1 MSIFGK
7 LFSHKA
13 DVENEI
19 VAQAPTPV
27 ASPERDSF
35 YKDLKAQQDAKA
47 ETMIF
52 GEDEISDEEKNELVK
67 KIVQVNPMKDCAV
80 VQQGDDDLVD
90 AQDAAPAGQVFGGKD
105 DGRFA
110 DIWSTFARINP
121 RILRH
126 FVSRAFIGY
135 PTCTLLG
142 THEFIHPFLMLP
154 CKDAVAPGYKL
165 NCVSFDHAKDDGHI
179 EKEEDWLQA
188 MSRRAKQMG
197 IHEAMIKLA
206 YYTRLYGI
214 GVAVPRCE
222 LIGGH
227 TFEEEYD
234 PSFIKPGSYKG
245 MSIVDP
251 QRFTWDLTEETLYD
265 PLSEYYMHPE
275 FLRLYNKED
284 TRIHRSWLT
293 VCYYTEVG
301 DDLKGTYM
309 WGGAPLSQFLYERV
323 FCADKLANEIVALA
337 MSKRT
342 VVKDGNMKAMIAEP
356 NKTNHF
362 IERWNGFRNNQ
373 AIAFKEPGEQIQQ
386 LETSLSDLQPLS
398 AQQYQYAAAIAGV
411 PVTKAMK
418 NVPSGLQATGQYE
431 QDEYEQTL
439 KDIQEEYL
447 DGFLQKHYELDI
459 ASSYPDRTDLKVS
472 VIWNPIQLPKASEV
486 QQIASQKVSM
496 VCQLIQTSVITATE
510 ARAMLREGE
519 SGVFSVISS
528 ETPELIKKLEE
539 MKDPEKQQELQMKAQ
554 QAQMG
559 GMGGG
564 MPGMPGAPGGAQ
576 GQQPNP
582 EFEANKNVFQEVLKE
597 VQGGGG
603 SEGDNENDAEQGQQN
618 EESGGAE
625 SPSGEES
632 SAPATEQTEGQQQA
646 EQPPEE

>member
-1 MSIFGK
+1 MSILGS
-7 LFSHKA
+7 LFKRTPKVQS
-13 DVENEI
+13 EI
-19 VAQAPTPV
+19 VAQAPAP
-27 ASPERDSF
+27 AESPERDSF
-35 YKDLKAQQDAKA
+35 YKDLKAQQAAREAEKA
-47 ETMIF
+47 ESMIF
-52 GEDEISDEEKNELVK
+52 GDEAMTEEERKAIVD
-67 KIVQVNPMKDCAV
+67 KIVQIDPIKDCAV

-90 AQDAAPAGQVFGGKD
+90 TQDAAPAGKVFGGKN
-105 DGRFA
+105 DGRFS

-142 THEFIHPFLMLP
+142 THEFIHPFLMQP

-165 NCVSFDHAKDDGHI
+165 NCVSFDHKPGDEHI
-179 EKEEDWLQA
+179 ENEADWLRA
-188 MSRRAKQMG
+188 LVKRAKKMG
-197 IHEAMIKLA
+197 INQAMIKLA

-214 GVAVPRCE
+214 GVAVPRCK
-222 LIGGH
+222 LKGNH

-234 PSFIKPGSYKG
+234 PSFVEPGSYKG
-245 MSIVDP
+245 MSIIDP
-251 QRFTWDLTEETLYD
+251 QRFTWDLTEDTLYD
-265 PLSEYYMHPE
+265 PLSEFYMHPE

-362 IERWNGFRNNQ
+362 IERWNGYRNNQ

-386 LETSLSDLQPLS
+386 LETSLTDLQPLS

-431 QDEYEQTL
+431 QDDYEQTL

-447 DGFLQKHYELDI
+447 DNLLVKHYELDI
-459 ASSYPDRTDLKVS
+459 ASSYPDREDLKVE
-472 VIWNPIQLPKASEV
+472 VEWNPIQLPKAAEV
-486 QQIASQKVSM
+486 QQIESQKASE
-496 VCQLIQTSVITATE
+496 VCQLVQTGIITITE
-510 ARAMLREGE
+510 ARAKLREGE
-519 SGVFSVISS
+519 KSAFAFLSG
-528 ETPELIKKLEE
+528 ETPELLKKLEQQ
-539 MKDPEKQQELQMKAQ
+539 KDAEKQQELQLKAQ
-554 QAQMG
+554 QAQMAAQ
-559 GMGGG
+559 GG
-564 MPGMPGAPGGAQ
+564 MPGMPGASGAPE
-576 GQQPNP
+576 QQPTNP
-582 EFEANKNVFQEVLKE
+582 QFEANKNVFQEVLKE
-597 VQGGGG
+597 VQGGEGTG
-603 SEGDNENDAEQGQQN
+603 DSEQQSSVTPAGNNE
-618 EESGGAE
+618 S
-625 SPSGEES
+625 SGE
-632 SAPATEQTEGQQQA
+632 
-646 EQPPEE
+646 QPQNQGEKKS